1 MIVKC
6 KFVSVWDDDIE
17 VITDAELDT
26 ESGEI
31 LNIEQ
36 AEDFDSENVNI
47 LTDEYIIAEPKYD
60 EDLDEWDGKYFKV
73 CMDCHEHVIGFM
85 GMWDDEFGSYIGHYG
100 CPNCNENGNTL
111 HKNWYNMEAV

>member
-60 EDLDEWDGKYFKV
+60 EDLDEWDGNLFRWVWNRGKP
-73 CMDCHEHVIGFM
+73 
-85 GMWDDEFGSYIGHYG
+85 DEFRSSVCADI
-100 CPNCNENGNTL
+100 
-111 HKNWYNMEAV
+111 V